1 MQNVRWSAKRVN
13 KPLTFY
19 VSLTKEQ
26 STLLEQAKTKSTTF
40 ALWNIILLI
49 QIANLKVRFGDNEKV
64 NISIL
69 KLNIFRFYLFTV
81 KFVSEILF

>member
-40 ALWNIILLI
+40 ALWNVILLI
-49 QIANLKVRFGDNEKV
+49 QIATLK
-64 NISIL
+64 
-69 KLNIFRFYLFTV
+69 
-81 KFVSEILF
+81 